1 MSKKKKD
8 KRRISAPA
16 PAEKTAAAEKSFA
29 EEKSAGAGRQAD
41 GADKADA
48 SAEKPAAAEKLASA
62 DLSGK
67 SAAADA
73 LPADEE
79 NGLVFHHG
87 RSLPLPLRVKTGSLG
102 DEGFT
107 AETAHEKYEIS
118 WDRVKLVCLGFVAER
133 YDTESAAYV
142 TEKMINDVGRMV
154 KGGDSSEGRI
164 VSYVESHVLDVCV
177 EGLAEPLRFESGIIN
192 YRAFLGRV
200 SYVSFQNY
208 FKFVH
213 AFVSHCHQARFNTNV
228 KLFLAWQRRELRRCA
243 AFHEHNE
250 EVALSLN
257 KLDSLLRF
265 EDLDL
270 SRTSWAQEWTD

>member
-1 MSKKKKD
+1 MN
-8 KRRISAPA
+8 KRRQKRNNTGASAADPSPA
-16 PAEKTAAAEKSFA
+16 LDMLSNAPVSQPAEAEQMTAT
-29 EEKSAGAGRQAD
+29 AGESLGSSQQFIH
-41 GADKADA
+41 
-48 SAEKPAAAEKLASA
+48 E
-62 DLSGK
+62 
-67 SAAADA
+67 
-73 LPADEE
+73 
-79 NGLVFHHG
+79 
-87 RSLPLPLRVKTGSLG
+87 RSLPIPLRVKTG
-102 DEGFT
+102 EFKEQT
-107 AETAHEKYEIS
+107 FVAETANEKYEIA
-118 WDRVKLVCLGFVAER
+118 WDKVKLVCLGFVAER
-133 YDTESAAYV
+133 YDTEAAAYV
-142 TEKMINDVGRMV
+142 TEKVINDMGRMV

-164 VSYVESHVLDVCV
+164 VSYIESHVLDVCV

-213 AFVSHCHQARFNTNV
+213 TFVSRCRQARFNENV
-228 KLFLAWQRRELRRCA
+228 KLFLAWQRRELHRCA